1 MVFER
6 LYSAEFLH
14 DHPWYGFLLGIAYT
28 VLGIFIAIMIFPSD
42 PAVIAIGITA
52 LFLIPSLSDL
62 TDSAE
67 ITSKK
72 VPTFKAYMKETIPHV
87 KVYIAVF
94 FGIFFTF
101 AFFSIILPKLAAG
114 HLFNVQLDV
123 VSGKAIGQALRGQ
136 ALKFSP
142 ALWWDLFSWNMQVLG
157 LCFLLS
163 LIAGNGAILF
173 IAWNASVW
181 GTVFGNLAQ
190 TASFVST
197 ANPFILFL
205 LVIVNVFPH
214 TFMEGLSYML
224 STISG
229 TTLSDGIRKEKLLSK
244 NMGLIF
250 KYNFIL
256 LLIAIG
262 VLAVGMIIETYVL
275 GNFHLYRTII
285 NIAFPR

>member
-14 DHPWYGFLLGIAYT
+14 DHPWYGFLLGIGYT
-28 VLGIFIAIMIFPSD
+28 VLGIFIALMIFPND

-72 VPTFKAYMKETIPHV
+72 VPTFKAYMQETLPHV
-87 KVYIAVF
+87 KVYIAIF

-101 AFFSIILPKLAAG
+101 AFFAIILPKLAAG

-123 VSGKAIGQALRGQ
+123 IAGKAVGQAV
-136 ALKFSP
+136 KFSWP
-142 ALWWDLFSWNMQVLG
+142 LYWDLFTWNMQVLG

-181 GTVFGNLAQ
+181 GTVFGTLAK
-190 TASFVST
+190 TAAVVST

-205 LVIVNVFPH
+205 LVIISVFPH

-229 TTLSDGIRKEKLLSK
+229 TTLSDGILKEKLLSS

-250 KYNFIL
+250 KYNFML

-262 VLAVGMIIETYVL
+262 VLAIGMVIETYVL
-275 GNFHLYRTII
+275 GNFDLYRTII
-285 NIAFPR
+285 SIAFPR

>member
-14 DHPWYGFLLGIAYT
+14 EHPWYGFLLGIGYT
-28 VLGIFIAIMIFPSD
+28 ILGLFIALMIFPND

-72 VPTFKAYMKETIPHV
+72 VPSFKNFIKETLPHT
-87 KVYIAVF
+87 KVYVAVF

-101 AFFSIILPKLAAG
+101 AFFAIMLPKLAAG
-114 HLFNVQLDV
+114 HLFKIQLDII
-123 VSGKAIGQALRGQ
+123 SGKAVT
-136 ALKFSP
+136 FSLP
-142 ALWWDLFSWNMQVLG
+142 LWWDLFSWNMQVLG

-181 GTVFGNLAQ
+181 GTVFGNLAK
-190 TASFVST
+190 TAAVQST
-197 ANPFILFL
+197 ANPFILFV
-205 LVIVNVFPH
+205 LVIISVFPH
-214 TFMEGLSYML
+214 TFLEGLSYML
-224 STISG
+224 STMSG
-229 TTLSDGIRKEKLLSK
+229 TTLSDGIVKEKLMSK
-244 NMGLIF
+244 NMGTIF
-250 KYNFIL
+250 KYNLIL
-256 LLIAIG
+256 LLIAIC
-262 VLAVGMIIETYVL
+262 VLAVAMMIETYVL
-275 GNFHLYRTII
+275 GNFGVYRTII

>member
-14 DHPWYGFLLGIAYT
+14 DHPWYGFLLGIGYT
-28 VLGIFIAIMIFPSD
+28 ILGIFIAIMIFPND
-42 PAVIAIGITA
+42 PAVIAVGITS

-67 ITSKK
+67 ITSRK
-72 VPTFKAYMKETIPHV
+72 VFKFKNFIQETIPHT
-87 KVYIAVF
+87 KVYIAIF

-101 AFFSIILPKLAAG
+101 AFFSMILPKLAAG
-114 HLFNVQLDV
+114 HLFQMQLDV
-123 VSGKAIGQALRGQ
+123 VAGKATQ
-136 ALKFSP
+136 FSW

-157 LCFLLS
+157 MCFLLS

-181 GTVFGNLAQ
+181 GTVFGTLAK
-190 TASFVST
+190 TAAVVST
-197 ANPFILFL
+197 ANPFILFV
-205 LVIVNVFPH
+205 LVILSVFPH
-214 TFMEGLSYML
+214 TFLEGLSYML

-229 TTLSDGIRKEKLLSK
+229 TTLSDGIVKEKMFSK
-244 NMGLIF
+244 NMSVIF
-250 KYNFIL
+250 KYNLAL
-256 LLIAIG
+256 LLIAIA
-262 VLAVGMIIETYVL
+262 VLAVGMLVETYVL
-275 GNFHLYRTII
+275 GNFDVYRTII

>member
-28 VLGIFIAIMIFPSD
+28 VLGIFIALMIFPSD

-72 VPTFKAYMKETIPHV
+72 VPTFKAYMKETLPHA
-87 KVYIAVF
+87 KVYISIF

-114 HLFNVQLDV
+114 HLFNVQMDV
-123 VSGKAIGQALRGQ
+123 VGGRAIGQV
-136 ALKFSP
+136 LKFSP

-181 GTVFGNLAQ
+181 GTVFGHLAK
-190 TASFVST
+190 TAAIVST
-197 ANPFILFL
+197 ANPFVLFL
-205 LVIVNVFPH
+205 LVIVSVFPH

-229 TTLSDGIRKEKLLSK
+229 TTLSDGILKEKLLSK
-244 NMGLIF
+244 KMGLIF

-262 VLAVGMIIETYVL
+262 VLAIGMVIETYVL
-275 GNFHLYRTII
+275 GNFQLYRTII

>member
-14 DHPWYGFLLGIAYT
+14 DHPWYGLLLGIGYT
-28 VLGIFIAIMIFPSD
+28 VLGLFIALMIFPND
-42 PAVIAIGITA
+42 PAVIAVGITA

-67 ITSKK
+67 ITSRR
-72 VPTFKAYMKETIPHV
+72 VPTFKAYIQETLPHV
-87 KVYIAVF
+87 KVYIAIF

-101 AFFSIILPKLAAG
+101 AFFSIILPKLAVG
-114 HLFNVQLDV
+114 HLFNIQLDI
-123 VSGKAIGQALRGQ
+123 VSGQAAAGMAGR
-136 ALKFSP
+136 FSW

-181 GTVFGNLAQ
+181 GTVFGTLAK
-190 TASFVST
+190 TAGVVST

-205 LVIVNVFPH
+205 LVIVSVFPH

-224 STISG
+224 STLSG
-229 TTLSDGIRKEKLLSK
+229 TTLSDGILKEKLLSNK
-244 NMGLIF
+244 MGVIF
-250 KYNFIL
+250 KYNFYL
-256 LLIAIG
+256 LLISIA
-262 VLAVGMIIETYVL
+262 VLAIGMIIETYVL
-275 GNFHLYRTII
+275 GNFEVYRTII

>member
-6 LYSAEFLH
+6 LYSAQFLH
-14 DHPWYGFLLGIAYT
+14 DHPWYGFLLGIGYT
-28 VLGIFIAIMIFPSD
+28 ILGLFIAIMIFPSD

-52 LFLIPSLSDL
+52 LFLIPSLSEL

-67 ITSKK
+67 ITQKRT
-72 VPTFKAYMKETIPHV
+72 PAFKNFVHETIPHV
-87 KVYIAVF
+87 KVYIAIF

-101 AFFSIILPKLAAG
+101 AFFALVLPKLASG
-114 HLFNVQLDV
+114 FLFKIQFDV
-123 VSGKAIGQALRGQ
+123 VTGQA
-136 ALKFSP
+136 ASFSWP
-142 ALWWDLFSWNMQVLG
+142 LWWDLFAWNMQVLG

-181 GTVFGNLAQ
+181 GTIFGNLAK
-190 TASFVST
+190 TAALAST

-205 LVIVNVFPH
+205 LVIISVFPH
-214 TFMEGLSYML
+214 TFLEGLSYML

-229 TTLSDGIRKEKLLSK
+229 TTLSDGIVKEPLMSK
-244 NMGLIF
+244 NMKLIF

-262 VLAVGMIIETYVL
+262 VLAIGMLVETYVL
-275 GNFHLYRTII
+275 GNFNVYRTII